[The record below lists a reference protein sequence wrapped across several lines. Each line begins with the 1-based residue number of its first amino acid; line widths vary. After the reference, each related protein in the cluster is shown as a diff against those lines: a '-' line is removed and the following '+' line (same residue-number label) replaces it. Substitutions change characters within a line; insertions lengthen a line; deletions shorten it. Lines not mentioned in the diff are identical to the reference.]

1 MSEIRLGDALK
12 SFMDKSRLKNG
23 VQALK
28 IDAIWAGIMGKTIAG
43 YTDKLEIIGDTLFI
57 NTAVGPL
64 KQELAFQKEK
74 IIERVNEAMGER
86 VIKSVIIQ

>member
-1 MSEIRLGDALK
+1 MAEIKLGDALK
-12 SFMDKSRLKNG
+12 NFMDKSRLKSG

-28 IDAIWAGIMGKTIAG
+28 IDNVWEDIMGKTIAN

-64 KQELAFQKEK
+64 KQELSFQKEK
-74 IIERVNEAMGER
+74 IIERVNEAMSER

>member
-1 MSEIRLGDALK
+1 MAEYKLGDALK
-12 SFMDKSRLKNG
+12 NFMDKSRLKSG

-28 IDAIWAGIMGKTIAG
+28 IDNVWEDIMGKTIAN
-43 YTDKLEIIGDTLFI
+43 YTDKLEIIGETLFI

-86 VIKSVIIQ
+86 VIKAVIIQ

>member
-1 MSEIRLGDALK
+1 MAEIKLGDALK
-12 SFMDKSRLKNG
+12 NFLDKSRLKSG
-23 VQALK
+23 VTALK
-28 IDAIWAGIMGKTIAG
+28 IDNVWEQIMGKTIAN
-43 YTDKLEIIGDTLFI
+43 YTDKLEIIGETLFV

-64 KQELAFQKEK
+64 KQELAFQKDK

>member
-1 MSEIRLGDALK
+1 
-12 SFMDKSRLKNG
+12 
-23 VQALK
+23 
-28 IDAIWAGIMGKTIAG
+28 MGKTIAS
-43 YTDKLEIIGDTLFI
+43 YTDKLEIIGETLFI

>member
-1 MSEIRLGDALK
+1 MGEYKLGDALK
-12 SFMDKSRLKNG
+12 NFMDKSRLKSG

-28 IDAIWAGIMGKTIAG
+28 IDNVWEDIMGKTIAN
-43 YTDKLEIIGDTLFI
+43 YTDKLEIIGETLFI

>member
-1 MSEIRLGDALK
+1 MAEIKLGDALK
-12 SFMDKSRLKNG
+12 SFLDKSRLKSGLNA
-23 VQALK
+23 VK
-28 IDAIWAGIMGKTIAG
+28 IDAVWADIMGKTIAG

-57 NTAVGPL
+57 NTAIGPL
-64 KQELAFQKEK
+64 KQELAFQKDK